1 MEGID
6 SAGKSEPLR
15 GLVASL
21 SSRRVPAAQWLAG
34 AVMCEQNEIWQE
46 SRHFTEARMN
56 ELYDDGRT
64 RVIAGPVKWARL
76 EA

>member
-1 MEGID
+1 
-6 SAGKSEPLR
+6 
-15 GLVASL
+15 
-21 SSRRVPAAQWLAG
+21 
-34 AVMCEQNEIWQE
+34 MCEQNEIWQE

-64 RVIAGPVKWARL
+64 RVIDGPVKWARL